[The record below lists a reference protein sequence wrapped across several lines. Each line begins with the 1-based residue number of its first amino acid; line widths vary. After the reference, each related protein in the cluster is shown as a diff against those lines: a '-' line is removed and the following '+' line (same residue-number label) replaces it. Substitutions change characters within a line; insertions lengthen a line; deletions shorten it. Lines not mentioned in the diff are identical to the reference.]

1 MPSIFD
7 TLQIAFW
14 SFTYITIIACGVKH
28 PEEHKPMMPY
38 IAGGLNLAWELNA
51 LLLYHHYGHI
61 IWSGLDI
68 MIFVLNLR
76 NLKRHGKHRQ
86 YIYYIL
92 YVIVAAATIY
102 GVLKLPSG
110 MLISSY
116 TLDLIMAIEYVVCA
130 KEISVHGKLPIAI
143 FKLLGD
149 LFAWLYYCKQSI
161 FVGIIGAAVL
171 LLNLFYLAYCM
182 EERSQAAKRKG
193 GR

>member
-1 MPSIFD
+1 MPAIFD

-14 SFTYITIIACGVKH
+14 SLTYITIIVCGVKH

-51 LLLYHHYGHI
+51 LLLYHHYAHI
-61 IWSGLDI
+61 IWSGLNVV
-68 MIFVLNLR
+68 IFVLNCR
-76 NLKRHGKHRQ
+76 NLKLSGNRRR
-86 YIYYIL
+86 YYIL
-92 YVIVAAATIY
+92 YVVAMAATIY
-102 GVLKLPSG
+102 GTFRLPAG
-110 MLISSY
+110 MLLSSY
-116 TLDLIMAIEYVVCA
+116 VIDLVIAVEYVVRIRH
-130 KEISVHGKLPIAI
+130 ISAHGKLPIAI

-161 FVGIIGAAVL
+161 FVGIIGTAVL

-182 EERSQAAKRKG
+182 EERSQTAKRKG

>member
-1 MPSIFD
+1 MSSIFD

-14 SFTYITIIACGVKH
+14 SLTYVTIIACGFKH
-28 PEEHKPMMPY
+28 SEERKPMMPY
-38 IAGGLNLAWELNA
+38 VAGGLNLAWELNA

-76 NLKRHGKHRQ
+76 NLKRHEKHRQ
-86 YIYYIL
+86 YIYIL
-92 YVIVAAATIY
+92 YVTVAAATIY
-102 GVLKLPSG
+102 GVFKLPSG

-149 LFAWLYYCKQSI
+149 LFAWLFYCKQSI
-161 FVGIIGAAVL
+161 FVGIVGAVVL

-182 EERSQAAKRKG
+182 EERSYPAKRKG

>member
-7 TLQIAFW
+7 TLQVVFW
-14 SFTYITIIACGVKH
+14 SLTYITIIVCGVKH

-86 YIYYIL
+86 YIYIL

-102 GVLKLPSG
+102 GMFKLPSG

-116 TLDLIMAIEYVVCA
+116 TLDLIMAIEYVVCS

-143 FKLLGD
+143 FKWLGD
-149 LFAWLYYCKQSI
+149 LFAWLFYCKQSI
-161 FVGIIGAAVL
+161 FVGIIGAAVF

>member
-7 TLQIAFW
+7 TLQVVFW
-14 SFTYITIIACGVKH
+14 SLTYITIIVCGVKH

-86 YIYYIL
+86 YIL

-102 GVLKLPSG
+102 GVFKLPSG

-116 TLDLIMAIEYVVCA
+116 TLDLIMAIEYVVCS
-130 KEISVHGKLPIAI
+130 KEISVHGNCRLQFSNGLVTCLRGCSTASRV
-143 FKLLGD
+143 
-149 LFAWLYYCKQSI
+149 YS
-161 FVGIIGAAVL
+161 
-171 LLNLFYLAYCM
+171 LASLALRFSC
-182 EERSQAAKRKG
+182 
-193 GR
+193 